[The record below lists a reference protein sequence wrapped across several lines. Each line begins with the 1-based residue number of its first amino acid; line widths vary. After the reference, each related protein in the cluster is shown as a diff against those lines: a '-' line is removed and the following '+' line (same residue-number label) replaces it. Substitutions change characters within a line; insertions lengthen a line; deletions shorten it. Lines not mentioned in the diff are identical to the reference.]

1 MKKTALILLS
11 LALGLTAVTAGAQSE
26 AEALY
31 ISAKEQITQLAEE
44 LDASG
49 ASAYEKVSGITMLID
64 ENIRSMSD
72 SGLDPADIEQ
82 WTQEL
87 EQYTLEFIAPL
98 TQVDSSTEE
107 TTESEVVEETV
118 ETETT
123 DGESYAHLHSDDQA
137 AALEQAK
144 TYVAASDMSK
154 RGLYRQLI
162 YDFFSPEAAQYA
174 VDTIEVDWQ
183 ANAFAVIENYFANA
197 TDFSVDLIE
206 SSLEFLDFTE
216 EEIQNVYN
224 SYVE

>member
-1 MKKTALILLS
+1 MKKIALILLS
-11 LALGLTAVTAGAQSE
+11 LVLGLTAVTAGAQSE

-31 ISAKEQITQLAEE
+31 ISAKQQIAHLAEE

-72 SGLDPADIEQ
+72 SGLDPADIEK

-98 TQVDSSTEE
+98 TQVDSSAEE

-118 ETETT
+118 ETETI

-154 RGLYRQLI
+154 RGLYRQLL

-206 SSLEFLDFTE
+206 GSLEFLDFTE